1 VRRPSVPALLVS
13 GCGTATVGA
22 LLAGMWLVYGLGYG
36 LIAVAPVLAF
46 LTWLASTLAP
56 DEQTDKPSSSPP
68 VSVNVQPAPLAAA
81 PPVPPVRL
89 TPKVRADA

>member
-1 VRRPSVPALLVS
+1 
-13 GCGTATVGA
+13 
-22 LLAGMWLVYGLGYG
+22 MWLVYGLGYG
-36 LIAVAPVLAF
+36 LIAVAPVLGF

-56 DEQTDKPSSSPP
+56 DESADKPSSSPP
-68 VSVNVQPAPLAAA
+68 VSVNMHPPSMSAA